1 MVEVKPNLEIWVSG
15 YFYQLGTL
23 NARVDNLEKVVSIVG
38 IIEVAKEEKMDTIY
52 YVDIHYDLD
61 DIKEEL
67 ALINNGNKT
76 LIDYFKSEIIKEKEN
91 GKE

>member
-23 NARVDNLEKVVSIVG
+23 NARIESLEEVFSKVQ
-38 IIEVAKEEKMDTIY
+38 ET
-52 YVDIHYDLD
+52 LD
-61 DIKEEL
+61 GIKEEL
-67 ALINNGNKT
+67 ALIDNGNKT

-91 GKE
+91 GKNKNI

>member
-15 YFYQLGTL
+15 YFYHLGTL
-23 NARVDNLEKVVSIVG
+23 NARVESLEEVFSKVQ
-38 IIEVAKEEKMDTIY
+38 ET
-52 YVDIHYDLD
+52 LD
-61 DIKEEL
+61 GIKEEL

-76 LIDYFKSEIIKEKEN
+76 LIDYFQSEIIKEKEN

>member
-23 NARVDNLEKVVSIVG
+23 NARVDNLEKVVSTVQ
-38 IIEVAKEEKMDTIY
+38 ET
-52 YVDIHYDLD
+52 LD
-61 DIKEEL
+61 GIKEEL
-67 ALINNGNKT
+67 ALIDNGNKT

-91 GKE
+91 GKK

>member
-23 NARVDNLEKVVSIVG
+23 NARIENLEEVFSKVQETLNG
-38 IIEVAKEEKMDTIY
+38 
-52 YVDIHYDLD
+52 
-61 DIKEEL
+61 IKEEL

-76 LIDYFKSEIIKEKEN
+76 LIEYFNSEIIKEKEN
-91 GKE
+91 GKNKNI

>member
-23 NARVDNLEKVVSIVG
+23 NARVESLEEVFSKVQ
-38 IIEVAKEEKMDTIY
+38 ET
-52 YVDIHYDLD
+52 LD
-61 DIKEEL
+61 GIKEEL
-67 ALINNGNKT
+67 ALIDNGNKT

-91 GKE
+91 GKNKNI

>member
-23 NARVDNLEKVVSIVG
+23 NARVTELTEVFSKVQ
-38 IIEVAKEEKMDTIY
+38 ET
-52 YVDIHYDLD
+52 LD
-61 DIKEEL
+61 GIKEEL

-76 LIDYFKSEIIKEKEN
+76 LIDYSKSEILKEKEN

>member
-23 NARVDNLEKVVSIVG
+23 NARVDNLEKVVSTVQ
-38 IIEVAKEEKMDTIY
+38 ET
-52 YVDIHYDLD
+52 LD
-61 DIKEEL
+61 GIKEEL

>member
-23 NARVDNLEKVVSIVG
+23 NARVDNLEKVVSKVQ
-38 IIEVAKEEKMDTIY
+38 ET
-52 YVDIHYDLD
+52 LD
-61 DIKEEL
+61 GIKEEL

-76 LIDYFKSEIIKEKEN
+76 LIDYFKSEIIKEKED
-91 GKE
+91 GKK

>member
-15 YFYQLGTL
+15 YFYQLGRL
-23 NARVDNLEKVVSIVG
+23 NSRVDELTEVVSKVQ
-38 IIEVAKEEKMDTIY
+38 ET
-52 YVDIHYDLD
+52 LD
-61 DIKEEL
+61 GIKEEL

-91 GKE
+91 GKK

>member
-15 YFYQLGTL
+15 YFYQLGTI
-23 NARVDNLEKVVSIVG
+23 NSRVVELMEVFSKVQ
-38 IIEVAKEEKMDTIY
+38 ET
-52 YVDIHYDLD
+52 LD
-61 DIKEEL
+61 GIKEEL

-76 LIDYFKSEIIKEKEN
+76 LIDYFQSEIIKEKEN

>member
-23 NARVDNLEKVVSIVG
+23 NARVESLEEVFSKVQ
-38 IIEVAKEEKMDTIY
+38 ET
-52 YVDIHYDLD
+52 LD
-61 DIKEEL
+61 GIKEEL
-67 ALINNGNKT
+67 VLINNGNKT

>member
-1 MVEVKPNLEIWVSG
+1 MVEVKPNLEIWVNG

-23 NARVDNLEKVVSIVG
+23 NARVDNLEKVVSTVQ
-38 IIEVAKEEKMDTIY
+38 ET
-52 YVDIHYDLD
+52 LD
-61 DIKEEL
+61 GIKEEL

-91 GKE
+91 GKNKNI